1 MSIAQSFSCALLFE
15 NSYDISPKQL
25 KNVIAMSSGNS
36 LFIDASLL
44 CDPISP
50 PERTKLKHVV
60 GNVGKPG
67 IALLVP
73 PIEPNIMT
81 LGIERWHLINFNA
94 WDGQT
99 RDSFTDSSL
108 HIWFTGFTQE
118 VDIGHSGGQ
127 DKELY
132 ILESVVAL
140 HAKAE
145 WIADLDIMKCAESF
159 SLIHRHTQVS
169 PTTWLTLKSGKP
181 QVARSTSSFNCGEEG
196 HRSDYQQQKG
206 PLVAVE
212 NWSELLTDT
221 QKNCI
226 FLAKGN
232 WQARLAAMMICVR
245 MKRKVCL
252 LPNDVCW
259 DCVNLFKSHSHDL
272 EDPIVY
278 IH

>member
-1 MSIAQSFSCALLFE
+1 M
-15 NSYDISPKQL
+15 
-25 KNVIAMSSGNS
+25 
-36 LFIDASLL
+36 
-44 CDPISP
+44 
-50 PERTKLKHVV
+50 
-60 GNVGKPG
+60 
-67 IALLVP
+67 VP

-81 LGIERWHLINFNA
+81 LGIERWHLINFNM

-145 WIADLDIMKCAESF
+145 WIADLDIMKCAESL
-159 SLIHRHTQVS
+159 SLIHRHIQAS
-169 PTTWLTLKSGKP
+169 PSTSLASKDSKP
-181 QVARSTSSFNCGEEG
+181 QVAQAASSFVCGEEG
-196 HRSDYQQQKG
+196 HHTGYQQHKET
-206 PLVAVE
+206 LVAVE

-245 MKRKVCL
+245 MKRRVCL
-252 LPNDVCW
+252 LPIEVCW
-259 DCVNLFKSHSHDL
+259 DCVNLSKNPSRNS